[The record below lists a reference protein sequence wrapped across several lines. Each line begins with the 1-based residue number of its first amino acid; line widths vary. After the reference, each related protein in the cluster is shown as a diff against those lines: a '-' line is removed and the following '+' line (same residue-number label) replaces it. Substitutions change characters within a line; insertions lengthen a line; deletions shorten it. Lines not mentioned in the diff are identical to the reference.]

1 MSDRENN
8 QADDASITRRDAMR
22 KAAGIGAVA
31 GAAWAAPSINGMSIV
46 PTFAAAASTAPIVM
60 TGTATKFLGCF
71 GPDSFA
77 VDLTHPTIPA
87 NSGWWNFA
95 FQGCTAA
102 NTESVRYDFLGGRTD
117 CYKEPVGY
125 QCKME
130 LLNGTTVVYDTGHI
144 DSTGNQLGGTIFIG
158 TAAYPN
164 GFGNMN
170 WRITCV

>member
-60 TGTATKFLGCF
+60 TGTATKTWGCF

-95 FQGCTAA
+95 FQGCTAL

-125 QCKME
+125 QCKMDILGE
-130 LLNGTTVVYDTGHI
+130 GDGIGYNTNKIGAVADTG
-144 DSTGNQLGGTIFIG
+144 GLIFINSSSSWSSP
-158 TAAYPN
+158 TT
-164 GFGNMN
+164 
-170 WRITCV
+170 WQITCIPV